1 MQTRPVL
8 IMLAGDASDRV
19 IDRTGNYD
27 EMFLR
32 MADYGNAGAAV
43 VAVARGEVPESPERY
58 SGTIVTGSPAM
69 VTDKEPWSVKSG
81 EWLRA
86 AAEGGHKV
94 FGVCYGHQLLGQALG
109 GDAGY
114 LPYRMELGTHTVT
127 LAPGAARHPL
137 LPELPPVFKAN
148 LIHSQA
154 VTALPPGATVLA
166 YNENDPHQ
174 IVAYGS
180 NVISMQFHPEFD
192 GFVTQILIDLVLGTT
207 DPAGRANAKGI
218 RLGAPAEDTPEAVGI
233 LRHFVARCLADG

>member
-1 MQTRPVL
+1 MQTRPIL
-8 IMLAGDASDRV
+8 IMLTGDASDRI

-27 EMFLR
+27 DMFLR
-32 MADYGNAGAAV
+32 MADYGDAGATV
-43 VAVARGEVPESPERY
+43 VAVAKGEVPESPEHY
-58 SGTIVTGSPAM
+58 SGTIVTGSPAF

-86 AAEGGHKV
+86 AAEGGHKI

-109 GDAGY
+109 GEAAY
-114 LPYRMELGTHTVT
+114 LPYRMEIGTHAITV
-127 LAPGAARHPL
+127 APGMPRHPL

-154 VTALPPGATVLA
+154 VTVLPPGTTILA

-174 IVAYGS
+174 ILAYGP

-192 GFVTQILIDLVLGTT
+192 RDVTQSLIDLVLGTA
-207 DPAGRANAKGI
+207 DPAGRALAKGI
-218 RLGAPAEDTPEAVGI
+218 RLGAPAEDTPEAVAI
-233 LRHFVARCLADG
+233 LRQFVTRCRADG